1 MYLSEPAL
9 IASVTWAKWKWSL
22 FIMMGCDPVAA
33 VPEAELE
40 VLEAVSPPDPADP
53 VAEMK

>member
-1 MYLSEPAL
+1 M
-9 IASVTWAKWKWSL
+9 I
-22 FIMMGCDPVAA
+22 GCVPVA

-40 VLEAVSPPDPADP
+40 VLEAVSLPEEP

>member
-1 MYLSEPAL
+1 
-9 IASVTWAKWKWSL
+9 
-22 FIMMGCDPVAA
+22 MMGCDPVAAA

-40 VLEAVSPPDPADP
+40 VLEAVSPPEPADP

>member
-22 FIMMGCDPVAA
+22 FIIMGCDPVAA
-33 VPEAELE
+33 VPEAELD